1 MEDQYTEPEENYDEN
16 EAAAEQ
22 DDAVEIYSKNA
33 IRGFSIFF
41 STIFGGA
48 LLYQNLKKAGYK
60 NASYTVL
67 VFAIAYT
74 LLTIILANFIPRAP
88 GSPFAIVCNLIGGL
102 VLTEYFFPKYFPDK
116 DYYPK
121 PIWNALGISILICVI
136 LFMFIYYIG
145 GMTELTGVKAK

>member
-1 MEDQYTEPEENYDEN
+1 MEDQYTEPEEKFDEN
-16 EAAAEQ
+16 GEDPEQ

-48 LLYQNLKKAGYK
+48 LLYQNLKNAGYK
-60 NASYTVL
+60 KASYTVL
-67 VFAIAYT
+67 GFSVAYT
-74 LLTIILANFIPRAP
+74 LLTIILSNFIPRTP
-88 GSPFAIVCNLIGGL
+88 GSPFALVCNLIGGL
-102 VLTEYFFPKYFPDK
+102 ILSEYFFPKYFPEN

-136 LFMFIYYIG
+136 LFTFIYYTG
-145 GMTELTGVKAK
+145 GLPELTKK